1 MSGGTSSTTRLFNC
15 GPAEVN
21 NTFANSYLH
30 RSRCPFRV
38 DVVEDVSCALRPHAT
53 QRFWENRHRL
63 LRFNCILQT
72 PYPCLTSS
80 GMTLLRMSFVPCAC
94 GVRKCVGALPNAVCG
109 FVWTVWTVWTLQ
121 NVASR
126 FWSTKKAHSTR
137 CHQSPSSS
145 AATSHR
151 PMSRLLLIMAS
162 QVHHLCLRESLWSRV
177 RALNFPVRF
186 YAKL

>member
-1 MSGGTSSTTRLFNC
+1 M
-15 GPAEVN
+15 
-21 NTFANSYLH
+21 
-30 RSRCPFRV
+30 
-38 DVVEDVSCALRPHAT
+38 EDVSCALRPHAT
-53 QRFWENRHRL
+53 QRFWENRYRL

-126 FWSTKKAHSTR
+126 FWSKNAHSTR

-145 AATSHR
+145 AATCHR

-186 YAKL
+186 YAKF